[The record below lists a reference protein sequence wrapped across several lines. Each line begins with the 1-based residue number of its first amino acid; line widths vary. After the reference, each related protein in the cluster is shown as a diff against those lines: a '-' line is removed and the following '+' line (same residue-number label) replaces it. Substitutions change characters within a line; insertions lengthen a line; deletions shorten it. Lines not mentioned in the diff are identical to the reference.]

1 MWVRLTLPLHQDQ
14 PGSTYSVMAQVARG
28 TAGEVLIATVVH
40 IQLKHVSGR
49 HLTAAEFVVV
59 SKGVEVARDDHPD
72 KDGDGDTKDTPIC
85 IFVRE
90 QWATEQEAKQARFVA
105 PACVR
110 PQWPRTSAVARPPCS
125 HLSPHGHLPPP
136 QPELQ
141 PQRHYNIGMEV
152 GDVYSGI
159 AHRRMLRFP
168 GGPLGGLPSRDL
180 GHVTGR
186 QVYRVDLRHLHPTL
200 LLKDHLRR
208 RTRHDGSDGAQQ
220 PGNPQLGNRWEV
232 DRGFHGLGEFD
243 DHRCAH
249 DRSWMDG
256 HRGWTSTTLLSRDS
270 LGGVCRRRVGQRRT
284 SLGWTQPTP
293 PSRSPS
299 ALALGPR

>member
-1 MWVRLTLPLHQDQ
+1 MVLRSGRPVRIDTRILRKAFVLSPPSCSTSVFRLRWDRATPAGHRIRDGAVASIACAVAPPLRSSQHRVAMSNNVNDTTLATQREKVWVRLTLPLHQDQ

-59 SKGVEVARDDHPD
+59 SKGVEVARNDHPD

-141 PQRHYNIGMEV
+141 PQRHYNIGTEV
-152 GDVYSGI
+152 GVYSGI

-168 GGPLGGLPSRDL
+168 GGPLGL
-180 GHVTGR
+180 
-186 QVYRVDLRHLHPTL
+186 
-200 LLKDHLRR
+200 
-208 RTRHDGSDGAQQ
+208 
-220 PGNPQLGNRWEV
+220 
-232 DRGFHGLGEFD
+232 
-243 DHRCAH
+243 
-249 DRSWMDG
+249 
-256 HRGWTSTTLLSRDS
+256 
-270 LGGVCRRRVGQRRT
+270 
-284 SLGWTQPTP
+284 
-293 PSRSPS
+293 
-299 ALALGPR
+299 